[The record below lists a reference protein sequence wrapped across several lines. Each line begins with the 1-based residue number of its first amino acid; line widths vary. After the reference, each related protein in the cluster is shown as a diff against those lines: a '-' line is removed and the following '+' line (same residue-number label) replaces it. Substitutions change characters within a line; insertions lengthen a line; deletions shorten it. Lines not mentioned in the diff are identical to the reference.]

1 MMVPVI
7 NQSMVPCH
15 QWQDEYG
22 YYNFQYANGYIWR
35 RDYYGNVNMYYNA
48 NLQQVD
54 IYGRILEQ

>member
-1 MMVPVI
+1 
-7 NQSMVPCH
+7 MVPCH